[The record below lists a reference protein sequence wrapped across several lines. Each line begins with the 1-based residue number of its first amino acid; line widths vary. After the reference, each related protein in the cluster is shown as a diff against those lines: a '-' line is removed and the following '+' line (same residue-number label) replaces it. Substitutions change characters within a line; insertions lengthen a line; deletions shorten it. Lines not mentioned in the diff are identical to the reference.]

1 MTRTELASMIDHTLL
16 RPDAGPFDIETIC
29 GESIEYGFASV
40 CINPIWVSYA
50 NSILNE
56 AGPFVCSVVGFPLG
70 ATNCMAEETAGAV
83 ENGASEIDMVMPAG
97 YLKNGDTLK
106 VAEFIRGVVNAASGR
121 PVKVIIETCLLTDHE
136 KILACNIAMDNG
148 AAWVKTST
156 GFGSAGAKAEDVA
169 LMHKAVNG
177 RIGVKA
183 SGGIRTLEDA
193 LLMIN
198 AGAGRL
204 GCSRSIDIVEALES

>member
-1 MTRTELASMIDHTLL
+1 MTRSELASMIDHTLL
-16 RPDAGPFDIETIC
+16 RPDVGQFDIETIC

-40 CINPIWVSYA
+40 CINPIWVPLA
-50 NSILNE
+50 NVVLKE
-56 AGPFVCSVVGFPLG
+56 EKPFVCSVVGFPLG
-70 ATNCMAEETAGAV
+70 ATNCMDEETAKAV

-97 YLKNGDTLK
+97 YLKNGNTLK
-106 VAEFIRGVVNAASGR
+106 VAECIRDVVNTASGI
-121 PVKVIIETCLLTDHE
+121 PVKVIIETCLLTDPE

-156 GFGSAGAKAEDVA
+156 GFGSAGAKVEDVA
-169 LMHKAVNG
+169 LMHKAVKG

-183 SGGIRTLEDA
+183 SGGIRTLQDA
-193 LLMIN
+193 LSMIN

-204 GCSRSIDIVEALES
+204 GCSRSIDIVEALEF

>member
-16 RPDAGPFDIETIC
+16 RPNAGQFDIEAIC
-29 GESIEYGFASV
+29 AESIEYGFASV
-40 CINPIWVSYA
+40 CINPIWVPIA
-50 NSILNE
+50 NGILNE
-56 AGPFVCSVVGFPLG
+56 ASPFVCSVVGFPLG
-70 ATNCMAEETAGAV
+70 ATTCMAEETARAI
-83 ENGASEIDMVMPAG
+83 EDGASEIDMVMPAG
-97 YLKNGDTLK
+97 YLKDRNTLK
-106 VAEFIRGVVNAASGR
+106 VAESVQDVVNTASGT
-121 PVKVIIETCLLTDHE
+121 PVKVIIETCLLTDPE
-136 KILACNIAMDNG
+136 KTLACIIAMDNG

-156 GFGSAGAKAEDVA
+156 GFSSAGAKAEDVV

-193 LLMIN
+193 LSMIN
-198 AGAGRL
+198 SGAGRL